1 MIDSCNKN
9 NVQSDYPIDYQKL
22 DRMVRRMFTIKRLW
36 GISTTHKLYPNVSKE
51 ILSKYDYIKK

>member
-22 DRMVRRMFTIKRLW
+22 DRMVKRIFTIKRLW
-36 GISTTHKLYPNVSKE
+36 GIPLTTKIYPNVSKE
-51 ILSKYDYIKK
+51 ILSKYEYF